1 MIYLHT
7 IILSMAQALTE
18 FLPVSSSG
26 HLIIIHNLIYSN
38 VLNNLSFD
46 VFLHGGSLI
55 AIIIYFFSDIIKI
68 GKNFVVDLK
77 AKNFQHN
84 FLLFIMIAILPAIL
98 VGYFLE
104 DFIGE
109 LRSPL
114 IVAGALIF
122 GSIIFI
128 VTERFFKVSKDIKN
142 LNFKDSIIIG
152 LMQCLAFIPGIS
164 RSGIT
169 IVGGMRRGLSRIEA
183 AKFSFLMAMPLLLG
197 AFIKKII
204 DISFLDINHLKI
216 YILGFSISFV
226 FSLLAIK
233 ILMKLLK
240 NKYGL
245 YSFAVY
251 RIIIAI
257 IILIFLS

>member
-7 IILSMAQALTE
+7 IILAITQALTE

-26 HLIIIHNLIYSN
+26 HLIIIHNLIHYN
-38 VLNNLSFD
+38 ILNNLSFD
-46 VFLHGGSLI
+46 VFLHGGSLL

-77 AKNFQHN
+77 NKNFQHDY
-84 FLLFIMIAILPAIL
+84 LLFIIIAILPAVM

-104 DFIGE
+104 DFIE
-109 LRSPL
+109 KLREPL
-114 IVAGALIF
+114 IVAGALIL
-122 GSIIFI
+122 GSIIF
-128 VTERFFKVSKDIKN
+128 VLTERFFKASKGLKN

-169 IVGGMRRGLSRIEA
+169 IVGGMHRGLSRRAA
-183 AKFSFLMAMPLLLG
+183 AKFSFLMAIPLLLG

-204 DISFLDINHLKI
+204 DISFLDINYLKI
-216 YILGFSISFV
+216 YILGFLISFI

-233 ILMKLLK
+233 VLMKLLK

-245 YSFAVY
+245 YGFAVY
-251 RIIIAI
+251 RLIIAI
-257 IILIFLS
+257 MILIFLS